1 MPDVGDALFVDAIQQ
16 DYRLMNE
23 SPAVDV
29 DGSSKDLMQ
38 VDLRNLLRDP
48 QPGAGALEFFEQ
60 P

>member
-1 MPDVGDALFVDAIQQ
+1 
-16 DYRLMNE
+16 MNE